1 MTIGTVKWF
10 NTTKGYGFI
19 KPDDGGPDVF
29 VHISAVERPDTPAW
43 QKALG
48 SASRPRLVVPAKY
61 QPRISGSD
69 KADST
74 DGGGNGW
81 IGIPP
86 EMRPNR
92 QRSELR

>member
-10 NTTKGYGFI
+10 NTTKGSVSSSRMTAA
-19 KPDDGGPDVF
+19 PTSLCT
-29 VHISAVERPDTPAW
+29 SAPLKRPDTPAW

-69 KADST
+69 KADIA

-86 EMRPNR
+86 EKGPISPRR
-92 QRSELR
+92 